1 MAIPFAF
8 GLNDGQMISLK
19 KIPEI
24 VGEVPSG
31 ILAVDG
37 NQIVPLNADVLKKRR
52 KMMDEGTAV
61 LTLVVDQNAQIIGV
75 PQLSTFGLMPDDEA
89 IKEEL
94 NQAIA
99 ASLAEIE
106 PDRTGEDNLIKDK
119 MRHVVRSFLK
129 EHFGKKPLLEIHL
142 IRI

>member
-1 MAIPFAF
+1 M
-8 GLNDGQMISLK
+8 K
-19 KIPEI
+19 EKPEI

-61 LTLVVDQNAQIIGV
+61 LTLVIDSNAQIVGA
-75 PQLSTFGLMPDDEA
+75 PQLSTFGLMSDDEA
-89 IKEEL
+89 IKGEL
-94 NQAIA
+94 GQAIS
-99 ASLAEIE
+99 ASLAEIDSE
-106 PDRTGEDNLIKDK
+106 RVGDDDFIKEM
-119 MRHVVRSFLK
+119 MRHVVRQFLK

-142 IRI
+142 MRV